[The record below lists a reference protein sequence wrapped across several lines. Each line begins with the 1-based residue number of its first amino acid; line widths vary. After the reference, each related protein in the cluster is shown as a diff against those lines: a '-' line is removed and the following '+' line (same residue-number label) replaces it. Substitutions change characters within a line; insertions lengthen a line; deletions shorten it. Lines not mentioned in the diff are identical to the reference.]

1 MDEQIE
7 IIYMISIECLANLIA
22 PTKDEVDRK

>member
-7 IIYMISIECLANLIA
+7 IIYMISIECLANTSA
-22 PTKDEVDRK
+22 PTKDEEATQ